1 MLVYKFYPP
10 EYALESL
17 LKLRFK
23 VSPIDELNDPFEY
36 LSVDMGNKSVRA
48 WAKHF
53 RKIVSEKNGLISF
66 SKSWREPLM
75 WAHYAKSHTGIAL
88 GFEVLDELLTQINYI
103 TDRVIPPLDVDTNN
117 KSMKEL
123 IDLLLKSK
131 HKNWEYEEEVRLV
144 RTLQNCEN
152 EDGLFFSKWSHDTMI
167 KEVVLGDR
175 YLSKDSTGIQSIL
188 EDSGVI
194 FITARPEF
202 SGFKMTPQKNDSA
215 KMPKIA

>member
-10 EYALESL
+10 EYALQSL

-36 LSVDMGNKSVRA
+36 LSLKMGDKSMRA
-48 WAKHF
+48 WAKNF
-53 RKIVSEKNGLISF
+53 RNIASENNGIVSF

-88 GFEVLDELLTQINYI
+88 GFEVPNRLLTHINYI
-103 TDRVIPPLDVDTNN
+103 TDRIIPPLDVDNN
-117 KSMKEL
+117 KNSMSEL
-123 IDLLLKSK
+123 VDLLLKSK

-144 RTLQNCEN
+144 RSLQNCDK
-152 EDGLFFSKWSHDTMI
+152 EDGFYFSQWNHVTML

-175 YLSKDSTGIQSIL
+175 YLSKKYKNLQSTL
-188 EDSGVI
+188 EDSGVT

-202 SGFKMTPQKNDSA
+202 NGFKMTPQKR
-215 KMPKIA
+215 KKLHKKL

>member
-88 GFEVLDELLTQINYI
+88 GFEVLDELLTPINYI

-202 SGFKMTPQKNDSA
+202 SGFKMTPQKCQ
-215 KMPKIA
+215 KLHKKL

>member
-10 EYALESL
+10 EYALQSL

-36 LSVDMGNKSVRA
+36 LSLDMGDKSVRA
-48 WAKHF
+48 WAKNF
-53 RKIVSEKNGLISF
+53 RNIASKGNGIISF

-88 GFEVLDELLTQINYI
+88 GFEVPDRLLTHINYI
-103 TDRVIPPLDVDTNN
+103 TEKIIPPLDVDTN
-117 KSMKEL
+117 KESMSEL
-123 IDLLLKSK
+123 VDLLLKSK

-144 RTLQNCEN
+144 RTLQNCDE
-152 EDGLFFSKWSHDTMI
+152 EDGLYFAKWNHVTML
-167 KEVVLGDR
+167 KEVILGDR
-175 YLSKDSTGIQSIL
+175 YQSKDDTGIQGVL
-188 EDSGVI
+188 EDSGVK

-202 SGFKMTPQKNDSA
+202 KGFKMTPQKYQ
-215 KMPKIA
+215 KLHKKL